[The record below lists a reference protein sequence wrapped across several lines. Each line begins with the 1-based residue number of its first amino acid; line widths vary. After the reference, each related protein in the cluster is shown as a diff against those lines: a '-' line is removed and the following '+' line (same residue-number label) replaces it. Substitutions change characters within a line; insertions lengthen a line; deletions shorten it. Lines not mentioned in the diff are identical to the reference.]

1 MSTHEH
7 IYYAEYR
14 HANTIIHVLIFKHQ
28 VVQIDI
34 QDNS

>member
-14 HANTIIHVLIFKHQ
+14 HANTIIHVLFKTKK
-28 VVQIDI
+28 VA
-34 QDNS
+34 